1 MWGGGGN
8 RQGYGPGQGGG
19 QPVLLPPGPG
29 MLQGGGGGGGVA
41 YPQQGMGMGMG
52 PGGGMGGYGPPPGM
66 PAGGPA
72 FGGGWQQ
79 QQQQRPGM
87 PPGGGYGYAPPGMPG
102 GGYAQGGPP
111 GQGGYSSGGRM
122 QGIAGPNVRSLGTVA
137 SAAPPKMHL
146 FQKTLRD
153 MITGMRQHKN
163 PADQQRF
170 LHKCMAEM
178 RDEVR
183 HGTQLAR
190 LSGSAAS
197 QPPRA
202 RRARRPRLWRCGCR
216 LPRRVRPSG
225 ATLSRPPFRGLAPGE
240 VDGLAHQ
247 SAGAGEDGV
256 PAHAGLRHVVGR
268 LPCRGG
274 ACRRS
279 AAQRAQQP

>member
-1 MWGGGGN
+1 MWGGGS

-29 MLQGGGGGGGVA
+29 MLQGGGGGGGGGGVA
-41 YPQQGMGMGMG
+41 YPQQGMGMGMAS
-52 PGGGMGGYGPPPGM
+52 GGNMGGYGPPPGM

-87 PPGGGYGYAPPGMPG
+87 APGGGYGYAPPGMPG

-137 SAAPPKMHL
+137 SGAAAPKMHL

-163 PADQQRF
+163 PSDQQRF

-183 HGTQLAR
+183 HGTARPAQRRCRLRCRLAH
-190 LSGSAAS
+190 AAC
-197 QPPRA
+197 A
-202 RRARRPRLWRCGCR
+202 RCGR
-216 LPRRVRPSG
+216 G
-225 ATLSRPPFRGLAPGE
+225 A
-240 VDGLAHQ
+240 
-247 SAGAGEDGV
+247 AGAG
-256 PAHAGLRHVVGR
+256 
-268 LPCRGG
+268 CRG
-274 ACRRS
+274 ACVAPARR
-279 AAQRAQQP
+279 